1 MDRRPPGIDPAK
13 ADEDQTPR
21 EADQAPRDAEA
32 AATPDTLTEAEWDR
46 ILPPIDEND
55 PEWQA
60 YVRRKVRESLDD
72 PRPDLTGE
80 EVRESLRA
88 HHEARLRRDS

>member
-1 MDRRPPGIDPAK
+1 MDRRPPGLGPESE
-13 ADEDQTPR
+13 DERQPEVEAPTAPGDLS
-21 EADQAPRDAEA
+21 EAD
-32 AATPDTLTEAEWDR
+32 WDE
-46 ILPPIDEND
+46 ILPPIVEDD

-72 PRPDLTGE
+72 PRPDLTAE

-88 HHEARLRRDS
+88 HHEERLRRGS

>member
-1 MDRRPPGIDPAK
+1 MTARAAK
-13 ADEDQTPR
+13 PKDKAV
-21 EADQAPRDAEA
+21 
-32 AATPDTLTEAEWDR
+32 TPDPLSEVEWDD

-72 PRPDLTGE
+72 PRPDLTAE
-80 EVRESLRA
+80 EVRASLRA
-88 HHEARLRRDS
+88 HHEERLRRGP

>member
-13 ADEDQTPR
+13 AEGDE
-21 EADQAPRDAEA
+21 ASAEA
-32 AATPDTLTEAEWDR
+32 GAAGAIGTLSEAECDR
-46 ILPPIDEND
+46 IFPPIDEDD

-72 PRPDLTGE
+72 PRPSIPAE
-80 EVRESLRA
+80 EVRRYLREL
-88 HHEARLRRDS
+88 HEARMKRGG

>member
-1 MDRRPPGIDPAK
+1 MDRRPPGLGPGS
-13 ADEDQTPR
+13 EDNPER
-21 EADQAPRDAEA
+21 PGA
-32 AATPDTLTEAEWDR
+32 AAVGPADLSEAEWDR
-46 ILPPIDEND
+46 ILPPIDEDD

-72 PRPDLTGE
+72 PRPDLTAE

-88 HHEARLRRDS
+88 HHEERLRRGS